1 MTTEGRELT
10 EGMNG
15 GPVFKWDG
23 HSRVMEIEEGRVFIC
38 AIGSGCDQND
48 LSPLLWKNL
57 RPYRLW
63 LFAFY
68 LCSRLP

>member
-1 MTTEGRELT
+1 MTTEGRELA
-10 EGMNG
+10 EGMNE

-48 LSPLLWKNL
+48 LSP
-57 RPYRLW
+57 
-63 LFAFY
+63 
-68 LCSRLP
+68 

>member
-1 MTTEGRELT
+1 MFHMTTEGRELA
-10 EGMNG
+10 EGMNE

-48 LSPLLWKNL
+48 LSP
-57 RPYRLW
+57 
-63 LFAFY
+63 
-68 LCSRLP
+68 